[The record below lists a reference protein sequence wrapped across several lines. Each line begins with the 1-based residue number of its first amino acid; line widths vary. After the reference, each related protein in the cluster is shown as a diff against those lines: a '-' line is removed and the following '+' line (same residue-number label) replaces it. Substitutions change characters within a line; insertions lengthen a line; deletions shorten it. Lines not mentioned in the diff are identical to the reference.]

1 MSRNKE
7 YIQESFEI
15 FFEVMEKLD
24 GWKESELRAKIIEL
38 NTKHLL
44 DNLDKSLIQ
53 FKESDKIKGDK

>member
-7 YIQESFEI
+7 DIKESFEL

-53 FKESDKIKGDK
+53 FKESDKIKGN